1 MDDKI
6 RSVLTHKISV
16 KKITFTVMDILLFL
30 VLTGFALIMR
40 YALRNVVAGDYKMFF
55 EPWVATLREA
65 GGGIKGLSAEFEY
78 VDYTTPY
85 LTILSFISI
94 CPFLNTLLLMKL
106 VSIFFDFVAA
116 FAVMAIVYDRTKN
129 MTYGIL
135 GYGALLMVPTV
146 LTNGAM
152 WAQCDIIFTS
162 FVLWSLYFMLKDK
175 PAWSMAFYGIA
186 FAFKLQTLFLA
197 PLYVILWMKGKVK
210 LKHFLFLPL
219 MYVIG
224 MIPSLLAGKSFW
236 ELISVYFFQANGQM
250 DIYALSHKFPNIYQL
265 IGTDNFLFEYADA
278 GIWVTLGALM
288 ILMYCFARKQYE
300 MNACLLLRMGM
311 LLTMTVVFF
320 LPHMHERYAILV
332 DVMAIVYVF
341 FDFRKLYIP
350 VLTILCSFAGYT
362 VYLAQNNI
370 IPMYVYTILFLLLM
384 LDHARACVKG
394 MQDGKIAVGE

>member
-265 IGTDNFLFEYADA
+265 IGIDSFLFEYADA